1 MTMGQGAEMKA
12 IMYHYVRPA
21 PEQLPYFRYL
31 HIDDF
36 TRQLDW
42 FARNDRVLNREE
54 FDAARETGEARN
66 GVVLTFDD
74 GLSDHYHYVLP
85 LLLERGLFG
94 IFYVCTA
101 PLERRKLLDVHRIHL
116 LLGRLGGQ
124 TALRRLSEHLNPD
137 MLSDADVKAFREATY
152 CRQTN
157 DRATTSFKRILNY
170 LISYQYRERL
180 LDRLFAQEF
189 GDEGV
194 AQEFYLTEAQIREM
208 DRLGMVMGSHGV
220 HHYVFSKLP
229 LERQREEIAGSFA
242 SLATLL
248 GKPVT
253 TFCYPYGGHHTFTE
267 ETVSLLEQAGCLYSF
282 AVNPRAMTSADLTGN
297 RQALPRYDCNMFPYG
312 LASLGTARAQ
322 QAA

>member
-1 MTMGQGAEMKA
+1 MKA

-36 TRQLDW
+36 ARQLDW
-42 FARNDRVLNREE
+42 FARNDRFLTREE
-54 FDAARETGEARN
+54 FDAARATGEARN

-74 GLSDHYHYVLP
+74 GLSDHYNYVLP

-94 IFYVCTA
+94 MFYVCTA
-101 PLERRKLLDVHRIHL
+101 PLQRRKLLDVHRIHI
-116 LLGRLGGQ
+116 LLGKLGGQ
-124 TALRRLSEHLNPD
+124 AALRRLSDCLDPA
-137 MLSDADVKAFREATY
+137 MLSDAHVRDFREATY
-152 CRQTN
+152 CTQDN

-170 LISYQYRERL
+170 LIAYEHRERV

-189 GDEGV
+189 GDEGL
-194 AQEFYLTEAQIREM
+194 AQDFYLDRAQIREM
-208 DRLGMVMGSHGV
+208 DRLGMVMGSHGAN
-220 HHYVFSKLP
+220 HYVFSKLP
-229 LERQREEIAGSFA
+229 LQSQREEIAGSFA
-242 SLATLL
+242 ALARLL

-253 TFCYPYGGHHTFTE
+253 TFCYPYGGLHTFTE

-282 AVNPRAMTSADLTGN
+282 AVDPRAVTSADLTGN
-297 RQALPRYDCNMFPYG
+297 RQALPRYDCNMFPHG
-312 LASLGTARAQ
+312 RASLGTARAQ

>member
-1 MTMGQGAEMKA
+1 MKA

-36 TRQLDW
+36 ARQLDW
-42 FARNDRVLNREE
+42 FARNDRLLSREE
-54 FDAARETGEARN
+54 FDAARETGDARD

-74 GLSDHYHYVLP
+74 GLADHYNYVLP

-124 TALRRLSEHLNPD
+124 TALRRLSEHLDPN
-137 MLSDADVKAFREATY
+137 MLSDAHIKDFREATY
-152 CRQTN
+152 CAQSN
-157 DRATTSFKRILNY
+157 DVATTSFKRILNY
-170 LISYQYRERL
+170 LISYEHREGL
-180 LDRLFAQEF
+180 LDQLFAHEF
-189 GDEGV
+189 GDEAVG
-194 AQEFYLTEAQIREM
+194 QDFYLTPIQIREM
-208 DRLGMVMGSHGV
+208 DRLGMVIGSHGV
-220 HHYVFSKLP
+220 HHYVFSKLS
-229 LERQREEIAGSFA
+229 LESQREEIAGSLA
-242 SLATLL
+242 SLATVL

-267 ETVSLLEQAGCLYSF
+267 ETISLLEQAGCLYAF
-282 AVNPRAMTSADLTGN
+282 AVNPRAMTSADLTRN

-312 LASLGTARAQ
+312 LASLGTARSQ